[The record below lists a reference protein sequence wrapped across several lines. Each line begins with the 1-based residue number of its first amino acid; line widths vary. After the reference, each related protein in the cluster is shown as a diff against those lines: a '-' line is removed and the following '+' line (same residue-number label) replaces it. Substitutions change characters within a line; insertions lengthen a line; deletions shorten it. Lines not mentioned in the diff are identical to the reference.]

1 MLLSRR
7 RNPDTTPHDPST
19 VHNYYERL
27 VTEAILQQDP
37 RATSDFDYMDDT
49 SCVALNHLPPRYIR
63 HGVDMSFYLSP
74 IELEEITTKVSKAVK
89 HAIEFVKKREQV
101 YKAISDDDQKY

>member
-7 RNPDTTPHDPST
+7 RNLATTPHDPST

-27 VTEAILQQDP
+27 VTEAILKQDP
-37 RATSDFDYMDDT
+37 RASSDFDYMDDV

-63 HGVDMSFYLSP
+63 HDVDMSFYLSP
-74 IELEEITTKVSKAVK
+74 VELEEINKKVTKAVK
-89 HAIEFVKKREQV
+89 HAIEFVQTRE
-101 YKAISDDDQKY
+101 KANKPESDDDTEH

>member
-7 RNPDTTPHDPST
+7 RNMANTSHDPST

-27 VTEAILQQDP
+27 VTEAILEQDP
-37 RATSDFDYMDDT
+37 RASSDHDYMDDV

-63 HGVDMSFYLSP
+63 HDVDMSFYLSP
-74 IELEEITTKVSKAVK
+74 VELAEINKKVAKAIK
-89 HAIEFVKKREQV
+89 HAIEFVQTRE
-101 YKAISDDDQKY
+101 KANKSKSEDEQEH

>member
-7 RNPDTTPHDPST
+7 RELTPTNYDTTT

-27 VTEAILQQDP
+27 VTECILNTDL
-37 RATSDFDYMDDT
+37 RAASDYDFLADV

-63 HGVDMSFYLSP
+63 HDVDMTFYMSP
-74 IELEEITTKVSKAVK
+74 VELDEIHKKIDKAVK
-89 HAIEFVKKREQV
+89 HAIEFVLSREPEKQNT
-101 YKAISDDDQKY
+101 SEDQEH